1 MTPKEIVKE
10 CTDNGTHL
18 NSCDDDGFCNHCGH
32 QFDTPQYIKNGLD
45 VDTLN
50 ILE

>member
-18 NSCDDDGFCNHCGH
+18 NSCDDDGFFFFFCY
-32 QFDTPQYIKNGLD
+32 QESLEDFD
-45 VDTLN
+45 
-50 ILE
+50 EE